1 MDVLEEDIMSS
12 CKLDHSL
19 SDVTNKLEEQKSFLP
34 EELYIESSQLL
45 KKELDQ
51 QTLNEVFHL
60 LKKYDLATD
69 EVKEERNEGLK
80 QIISSL

>member
-1 MDVLEEDIMSS
+1 MDLLEEDIMRS

-80 QIISSL
+80 RIISSL